1 MIRTC
6 GAKGLPL
13 SFPVSLRSVGMKLA
27 ATVALVR
34 AATAA
39 GPEPLPVPKPS
50 ALADCFLTRVDRLD
64 VADSAAIP
72 PVTDVGTAGA
82 AI

>member
-1 MIRTC
+1 MEHIQT
-6 GAKGLPL
+6 L
-13 SFPVSLRSVGMKLA
+13 SKYRKLA